1 MAKKIAFT
9 FPSPEAKLV
18 SLVGEFNHWD
28 RDANPMKKDRR
39 GVWKTVLSLTPGK
52 YEYRFLAD
60 GVWENDPS
68 CPGCVVNEFGSLNC
82 VKIVD

>member
-1 MAKKIAFT
+1 MAKKVAFA
-9 FPSPEAKLV
+9 FPSPEAKQV

-28 RDANPMKKDRR
+28 RDANPMKKDRK
-39 GVWKTVLSLTPGK
+39 GVWKATVSLEPGR
-52 YEYRFLAD
+52 YEYRFFVD
-60 GVWENDPS
+60 GAWENDPS

>member
-1 MAKKIAFT
+1 MAKKIAFA
-9 FPSPEAKLV
+9 FPSTEAKQV

-28 RDANPMKKDRR
+28 RDANPMKRDRR
-39 GVWKTVLSLTPGK
+39 GVWKTILSLTPGK

-60 GVWENDPS
+60 GAWENDPS

-82 VKIVD
+82 VKIVE